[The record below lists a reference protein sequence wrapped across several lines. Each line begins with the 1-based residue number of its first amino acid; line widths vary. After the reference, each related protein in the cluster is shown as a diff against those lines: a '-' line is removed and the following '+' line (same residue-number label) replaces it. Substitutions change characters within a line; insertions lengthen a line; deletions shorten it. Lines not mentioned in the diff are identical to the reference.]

1 MLKPKTRFAVIIIEF
16 DPETEADYL
25 DTKAEEVTGTLAE
38 AERLQTELL
47 KDRDLLSST
56 RLLYK
61 RHFRSYI
68 QERVYYTVPK
78 GKGKTEERYRITR
91 VYSLKEI

>member
-25 DTKAEEVTGTLAE
+25 DTRAEEVTGTLAE
-38 AERLQTELL
+38 AERLQAELL
-47 KDRDLLSST
+47 KDPEIKHS
-56 RLLYK
+56 K

-68 QERVYYTVPK
+68 QERVYYTVPTS
-78 GKGKTEERYRITR
+78 KGKTEERYRIVR

>member
-25 DTKAEEVTGTLAE
+25 DTRAEEITESLPK

-47 KDRDLLSST
+47 RDQDLVSST
-56 RLLYK
+56 RLHK

-68 QERVYYTVPK
+68 QERAYYTVPTT
-78 GKGKTEERYRITR
+78 KGKTEERYWIIR
-91 VYSLKEI
+91 VHSLKEI

>member
-25 DTKAEEVTGTLAE
+25 DTKTEEVTDTLVE
-38 AERLQTELL
+38 AEKLQKELL
-47 KDRDLLSST
+47 RDRDLISST
-56 RLLYK
+56 RLHK
-61 RHFRSYI
+61 RHFRIYI

-78 GKGKTEERYRITR
+78 GKDKTEERYRIVR
-91 VYSLKEI
+91 VPNLREI

>member
-1 MLKPKTRFAVIIIEF
+1 MLKPKTRFAVIVIEF

-25 DTKAEEVTGTLAE
+25 DTKAEEVTDTLAE
-38 AERLQTELL
+38 AEKLQTELL

-56 RLLYK
+56 RLHK

-68 QERVYYTVPK
+68 QERVYFTVPK
-78 GKGKTEERYRITR
+78 GKDKTEERYRIIR

>member
-25 DTKAEEVTGTLAE
+25 DTKTEEVTDTLVE
-38 AERLQTELL
+38 AEKLQKELL
-47 KDRDLLSST
+47 RDRDLISST
-56 RLLYK
+56 RLYK

-68 QERVYYTVPK
+68 QERTCYTVPK
-78 GKGKTEERYRITR
+78 GKDKTEERYRIVR
-91 VYSLKEI
+91 VLNLREI